1 MADSGRQNRKKRRT
15 LPLVLLALV
24 CVTVAEL
31 VACYFYAPNLYA
43 KIVTPVRDGVYQ
55 MAAAGRRTWDHLAT
69 AVFAPKVET
78 PAEAGDMLEA
88 QMAGAVNK
96 EPPAPIA
103 EPSTTE
109 LIARD
114 GLLYLTGGPHEVN
127 YYNQTDP
134 KWAQVPYGTDPLGEY
149 GCGPTAMS
157 MAVST
162 LTSTLI
168 NPEEMAA
175 WAVEQGYWAKKQGSY
190 LAIVSGTAKSYGLN
204 CTPVP
209 APDIDPEALRQRL
222 AAGDIAVALMTKGHF
237 TNNGHFILLRGVSLD
252 GRILVADPAS
262 PERSLTLWDLD
273 LILSELSAR
282 PSNTASLWMLSA
294 PDSF

>member
-127 YYNQTDP
+127 
-134 KWAQVPYGTDPLGEY
+134 
-149 GCGPTAMS
+149 
-157 MAVST
+157 
-162 LTSTLI
+162 
-168 NPEEMAA
+168 
-175 WAVEQGYWAKKQGSY
+175 
-190 LAIVSGTAKSYGLN
+190 
-204 CTPVP
+204 
-209 APDIDPEALRQRL
+209 
-222 AAGDIAVALMTKGHF
+222 F
-237 TNNGHFILLRGVSLD
+237 
-252 GRILVADPAS
+252 
-262 PERSLTLWDLD
+262 
-273 LILSELSAR
+273 LS
-282 PSNTASLWMLSA
+282 
-294 PDSF
+294 